1 MDESI
6 QEAMHQ
12 LSLERQERQVLAARK
27 LLSGLG
33 GEMEVAILTDE
44 LGITELVFERK
55 EKKCS

>member
-33 GEMEVAILTDE
+33 GEMEVAVLTDE

>member
-33 GEMEVAILTDE
+33 GEKEVAILADE